1 MIMALFCMKD
11 FRRRL
16 PLVRQHIIPPP
27 AVLTTRPGAATIRL
41 AMAMKKVIT
50 IQPDTPAPDGS
61 KVEFK
66 KFEKKPEA
74 QAAPGGLTEED
85 VFRALSTVNDPE
97 LPVSIVD
104 LGLIYDVR
112 VSGGDV
118 GIKMTLTTPGC
129 SMGGMISGQAEEALK
144 AIGARNVIV
153 QVVWDP
159 PWNPDMMSPEAKAKL
174 GAE

>member
-1 MIMALFCMKD
+1 MTI
-11 FRRRL
+11 
-16 PLVRQHIIPPP
+16 
-27 AVLTTRPGAATIRL
+27 RPRTATIRPV
-41 AMAMKKVIT
+41 MAMKKIIT
-50 IQPDTPAPDGS
+50 IQPDTPAPGQPASDGS
-61 KVEFK
+61 TVAFK
-66 KFEKKPEA
+66 KFEKKPDA
-74 QAAPGGLTEED
+74 PAADAASGDLTEEA
-85 VFRALSTVNDPE
+85 VFRALGGVNDPE

-112 VSGGDV
+112 ISGADV

-129 SMGGMISGQAEEALK
+129 SMGGMIAGQAEEAVK
-144 AIGARNVIV
+144 AAGARNVIV